1 MSESPG
7 GAFIDQ
13 FKNWSIPLSDFPV
26 SHKGKSDAS
35 ESLYG
40 GFVARQSRDIS
51 LRRPKGLAS
60 RRSGGKNPLRR
71 AEHVQ
76 LSLNFGQGLFHP
88 ADFLLP

>member
-1 MSESPG
+1 MGIPLFGISAAGIRIMSESPG

-40 GFVARQSRDIS
+40 VFGTHQSREE
-51 LRRPKGLAS
+51 AS
-60 RRSGGKNPLRR
+60 ALK
-71 AEHVQ
+71 
-76 LSLNFGQGLFHP
+76 
-88 ADFLLP
+88 D